1 MKPTKYE
8 MNKYNLKSTVL
19 DWRWLKILLPL
30 WIIFGGIPLIIM
42 GRQSLT
48 TCLCI
53 FAVTLIPA
61 LAATVFCI
69 RCFIF
74 YLKDIDKQKQELEAI
89 EKELAQLEKDE
100 RPMCEG

>member
-1 MKPTKYE
+1 
-8 MNKYNLKSTVL
+8 MNKYIFKSIAL

-30 WIIFGGIPLIIM
+30 WIIFGGIPLILM

-53 FAVTLIPA
+53 FAVALIPA

-74 YLKDIDKQKQELEAI
+74 YLKDMDKQKQEIEAL
-89 EKELAQLEKDE
+89 EKELAQMEKDE
-100 RPMCEG
+100 RPISED